1 MQERIPTAHPSIKRN
16 SIFSTNA
23 VIPNAVKPN
32 RYKNKAVIL
41 SGTKRSRRTCGFL
54 ALATALL
61 VASLVTRATAQ
72 TSSSAPPVSSQTLQ
86 ETQQNQDKKG
96 KVILQRSIDENGQ
109 TVDAPSQ
116 QSTPPA
122 AQQPPKIAAQPT
134 AEDAERS
141 AVTTTDF
148 DLDIRLRPAESHIAV
163 RALVTVRND
172 GKTPLVHLPLQLS
185 SDLNWELIRING
197 RQAPF
202 TVAVLNSDADHTG
215 QLHEAAVTL
224 PTPLAPGASLQVD
237 VTYSGVIS
245 QSTKRLLAIGTPED
259 IAAHSDWDRITTDF
273 TGLRGFGNV
282 VWYPVSSVP
291 VILGDGARLFDEIGN
306 HKLRLT
312 GAHFRLSLTVEI
324 PPGLTPSIALINGQ
338 PVPLSTSSST
348 DTTLPAIA
356 TAHVDSSVLGFEA
369 PSLFLAARSSHAAAN
384 ITLWTRPESDANVA
398 AWNAAA
404 TQVTPFLQGWLGVK
418 PRSQLTILDLPEDG
432 DIPFETGSMLAT
444 PVRAVPADV
453 LDGVMAHALTHAW
466 VMSPR
471 AWLSEGVAHFMGTV
485 WIEKQQGR
493 ERALQTLDNARS
505 ALTLA
510 EPESPGESDGQPLVA
525 CISPVYYR
533 TKAAYVF
540 WMLRD
545 LVGDPTLSAA
555 LRAYDPAKDT
565 TPDAFEKLI
574 EQAGQRRNLSWFFN
588 DWVYKDKGLP
598 DLSIESVYPSPAS
611 VQGSYLVAVN
621 VANNG
626 YAAVEAPVQV
636 ISAATSVT
644 QRVLIP
650 GRSKSVQRILLQGDP
665 TEVRLNDGTIP
676 ETQATIHSKT
686 LDASPAKP

>member
-1 MQERIPTAHPSIKRN
+1 MRAILLPAFIMLLAPS
-16 SIFSTNA
+16 
-23 VIPNAVKPN
+23 
-32 RYKNKAVIL
+32 
-41 SGTKRSRRTCGFL
+41 
-54 ALATALL
+54 ALA
-61 VASLVTRATAQ
+61 Q
-72 TSSSAPPVSSQTLQ
+72 TPSSAPPVSSQTPQ
-86 ETQQNQDKKG
+86 GTQQNQKS
-96 KVILQRSIDENGQ
+96 KVIFQRSIDENGQ
-109 TVDAPSQ
+109 TVDGPTQ
-116 QSTPPA
+116 QPAPPA
-122 AQQPPKIAAQPT
+122 APKIAAQPT
-134 AEDAERS
+134 AEDAERN
-141 AVTTTDF
+141 ALTYTDI
-148 DLDIRLRPAESHIAV
+148 DLDVRLRPAESHLAV

-172 GKTPLVHLPLQLS
+172 GKTPLAHLPLQLS
-185 SDLNWELIRING
+185 SDLNWEQIRLNG
-197 RQAPF
+197 RQTPF

-215 QLHEAAVTL
+215 QLHEAAITL

-237 VTYSGVIS
+237 ATYSGAIA
-245 QSTKRLLAIGTPED
+245 QSTKRLLAIGTPDEV
-259 IAAHSDWDRITTDF
+259 ATHSDWDRISTDF

-291 VILGDGARLFDEIGN
+291 VILGDGARLFDEIGS

-312 GAHFRLSLTVEI
+312 GAHFRLSLTIEI
-324 PPGLTPSIALINGQ
+324 PPGLGPSVALVNGK

-369 PSLFLAARSSHAAAN
+369 PSLFLAARTSHPATN
-384 ITLWTRPESDANVA
+384 MTLWTRPESDTNVA
-398 AWNAAA
+398 AWNSAAA
-404 TQVTPFLQGWLGVK
+404 EVTPFLEGWLGAR
-418 PRSQLTILDLPEDG
+418 PRAQLTVLDLPEDG

-444 PVRAVPADV
+444 PIRPATVEV
-453 LDGVMAHALTHAW
+453 LDGVLAHALTHAW
-466 VMSPR
+466 IMSPR
-471 AWLSEGVAHFMGTV
+471 TWLSEGVAHFMGTL

-493 ERALQTLDNARS
+493 EHAMATLDSARS
-505 ALTLA
+505 ALALA

-555 LRAYDPAKDT
+555 LRAYDPAQDT
-565 TPDAFEKLI
+565 TPDTFEKLI
-574 EQAGQRRNLSWFFN
+574 EKARPHRNLAWFFN

-598 DLSIESVYPSPAS
+598 DLAIESIYPSPAS

-621 VANNG
+621 VTNTG

-644 QRVLIP
+644 QRVMIP
-650 GRSKSVQRILLQGDP
+650 GRSKAVQRILLQGVP

-686 LDASPAKP
+686 LDAAVPKP

>member
-1 MQERIPTAHPSIKRN
+1 MGQRIPTAHPLLQKN
-16 SIFSTNA
+16 SGFSTNA
-23 VIPNAVKPN
+23 VI
-32 RYKNKAVIL
+32 L
-41 SGTKRSRRTCGFL
+41 SGAKRSRRTCGFL

-61 VASLVTRATAQ
+61 VITPVTLAAAQ
-72 TSSSAPPVSSQTLQ
+72 TPSTTPPVSSVPSQ
-86 ETQQNQDKKG
+86 ETKQSQKS

-109 TVDAPSQ
+109 TVDGPTQQPAPS
-116 QSTPPA
+116 A
-122 AQQPPKIAAQPT
+122 AQQPSKIAAQPT
-134 AEDAERS
+134 AEDAERR
-141 AVTTTDF
+141 ALTTTGL
-148 DLDIRLRPAESHIAV
+148 DLDVRLRPAESHIAV
-163 RALVTVRND
+163 RAMITVRND
-172 GKTPLVHLPLQLS
+172 GKTPLAHIPLQLS
-185 SDLNWELIRING
+185 SDLNWEQIRLNG
-197 RQAPF
+197 RQTHF
-202 TVAVLNSDADHTG
+202 TIAVLNSDADHTG
-215 QLHEAAVTL
+215 QLHEAAITL

-237 VTYSGVIS
+237 ATYSGTIA
-245 QSTKRLLAIGTPED
+245 QSTKRLLAIGTPDDVAE
-259 IAAHSDWDRITTDF
+259 HSDWDRIATDF

-291 VILGDGARLFDEIGN
+291 VILGDGARLFDEIGS

-324 PPGLTPSIALINGQ
+324 PHGLAPSVALINGQ

-369 PSLFLAARSSHAAAN
+369 PSLFLAARTSHPATN
-384 ITLWTRPESDANVA
+384 MTLWTRPESDANVA
-398 AWNAAA
+398 AWNSAA
-404 TQVTPFLQGWLGVK
+404 TDVTPFLQGWLGSK
-418 PRSQLTILDLPEDG
+418 SRSQLTVLDLPEDG

-444 PVRAVPADV
+444 PVRPATVEV
-453 LDGVMAHALTHAW
+453 LDGVLAHALTHAW

-471 AWLSEGVAHFMGTV
+471 AWLSEGVAHFMGTL

-493 ERALQTLDNARS
+493 ERALQALDNARS
-505 ALTLA
+505 ALALT
-510 EPESPGESDGQPLVA
+510 EPESPGESDGQPLIA

-545 LVGDPTLSAA
+545 LVGDPTISAA

-565 TPDAFEKLI
+565 TSDAFEKLL
-574 EQAGQRRNLSWFFN
+574 EEAGPHRNLSGFFN

-598 DLSIESVYPSPAS
+598 DLSIESIYPSPAS
-611 VQGSYLVAVN
+611 VPGSYLVAVN

-650 GRSKSVQRILLQGDP
+650 ARGKAVQRILIQGIP
-665 TEVRLNDGTIP
+665 TEIRLNDGTIP

-686 LDASPAKP
+686 LDAPAPK

>member
-1 MQERIPTAHPSIKRN
+1 MK
-16 SIFSTNA
+16 ST
-23 VIPNAVKPN
+23 
-32 RYKNKAVIL
+32 VIL
-41 SGTKRSRRTCGFL
+41 
-54 ALATALL
+54 ALILYLLSTSAL
-61 VASLVTRATAQ
+61 AQ

-86 ETQQNQDKKG
+86 QTQQNQDKKN
-96 KVILQRSIDENGQ
+96 KVIFQRSIDENGQ
-109 TVDAPSQ
+109 TVDGPTDGPTDRPTQ
-116 QSTPPA
+116 QPAPPA
-122 AQQPPKIAAQPT
+122 AQPPQKIATQPT

-141 AVTTTDF
+141 ALTTIGF
-148 DLDIRLRPAESHIAV
+148 DLDVRLRPAESHIAV
-163 RALVTVRND
+163 RALLTVRND
-172 GKTPLVHLPLQLS
+172 GKTPLAHLPLQIS

-197 RQAPF
+197 RQTPF

-215 QLHEAAVTL
+215 QLHEAAITL
-224 PTPLAPGASLQVD
+224 PTPLGPGASLQVD
-237 VTYSGVIS
+237 VTYSGVIA
-245 QSTKRLLAIGTPED
+245 QSTKRLLAIGTPD
-259 IAAHSDWDRITTDF
+259 DVASHSDWDRISTDF

-291 VILGDGARLFDEIGN
+291 VILGDGARLFDEIGAQ
-306 HKLRLT
+306 KLRLT
-312 GAHFRLSLTVEI
+312 GAHFRLALTVEI
-324 PPGLTPSIALINGQ
+324 PAGLAPSPALSIALVNGH

-369 PSLFLAARSSHAAAN
+369 PSLFLAARSSHAATN
-384 ITLWTRPESDANVA
+384 MTLWTRPESDANVA
-398 AWNAAA
+398 SWNSAA
-404 TQVTPFLQGWLGVK
+404 TEVTPFLQGWLGVK

-444 PVRAVPADV
+444 PVRAATVEV
-453 LDGVMAHALTHAW
+453 LDGVLAHALTHAW

-471 AWLSEGVAHFMGTV
+471 AWLSEGVAHFMGTL

-505 ALTLA
+505 ALALA
-510 EPESPGESDGQPLVA
+510 EPESPGESDGQPLTA

-533 TKAAYVF
+533 TKATYVF

-555 LRAYDPAKDT
+555 LRAYDPAQDT

-621 VANNG
+621 LANNG

-650 GRSKSVQRILLQGDP
+650 ARGKTVQRILIQGIP
-665 TEVRLNDGTIP
+665 TEIRLNDGTIP

-686 LDASPAKP
+686 LDAPAAKP

>member
-1 MQERIPTAHPSIKRN
+1 MQNFRLP
-16 SIFSTNA
+16 
-23 VIPNAVKPN
+23 
-32 RYKNKAVIL
+32 
-41 SGTKRSRRTCGFL
+41 L
-54 ALATALL
+54 AAIL
-61 VASLVTRATAQ
+61 VAVTLAAAPSFAQ

-86 ETQQNQDKKG
+86 ETQKNQDKKG
-96 KVILQRSIDENGQ
+96 KVILQRSIDENGN
-109 TVDAPSQ
+109 TVDGPTPQVTPQTTPQTAPQTAPQTTPSA
-116 QSTPPA
+116 TPPA
-122 AQQPPKIAAQPT
+122 VQQFQPPPPQSSKPATQPT

-141 AVTTTDF
+141 ALTTTAF
-148 DLDIRLRPAESHIAV
+148 DLDLRLRPAESRLAV

-172 GKTPLVHLPLQLS
+172 GKTPLLHLPLQIS
-185 SDLNWELIRING
+185 SDLNWELIRLNG
-197 RQAPF
+197 RQAAF

-224 PTPLAPGASLQVD
+224 PAPLAPGASQQLD
-237 VTYSGVIS
+237 VTYSGVLT
-245 QSTKRLLAIGTPED
+245 QSAKRLLAIGTPED
-259 IAAHSDWDRITTDF
+259 VASRSDWDRLTADF

-291 VILGDGARLFDEIGN
+291 VILGDGARLFDEIGTQ
-306 HKLRLT
+306 KLRLT
-312 GAHFRLSLTVEI
+312 GAHFRLALTIEI
-324 PPGLTPSIALINGQ
+324 PPGLAPNVALINGH

-356 TAHVDSSVLGFEA
+356 TAHVDDSVLGFEA
-369 PSLFLAARSSHAAAN
+369 PSLFLANRTSNPATNMTIWA
-384 ITLWTRPESDANVA
+384 RPESAANVPSWA
-398 AWNAAA
+398 AAA
-404 TQVTPFLQGWLGVK
+404 TEVTPFLQGWLGVK

-432 DIPFETGSMLAT
+432 DTPFETGSMLAT
-444 PVRAVPADV
+444 PVRSASVEV
-453 LDGVMAHALTHAW
+453 LDGVLAHALTHAW

-471 AWLSEGVAHFMGTV
+471 AWLSEGVAHFMGTL

-493 ERALQTLDNARS
+493 ERALATLDNARS
-505 ALTLA
+505 ALALS
-510 EPESPGESDGQPLVA
+510 EPESPGESDGQPLTA

-545 LVGDPTLSAA
+545 LVGDPTVSAA
-555 LRAYDPAKDT
+555 LRAYDPATDT

-574 EQAGQRRNLSWFFN
+574 EQAGPRRNLSAFFS

-598 DLSIESVYPSPAS
+598 DLSIESIFPSPAS

-644 QRVLIP
+644 QRVMIP
-650 GRSKSVQRILLQGDP
+650 GHSKAVQRILLQGVP

-686 LDASPAKP
+686 LDAPAPK